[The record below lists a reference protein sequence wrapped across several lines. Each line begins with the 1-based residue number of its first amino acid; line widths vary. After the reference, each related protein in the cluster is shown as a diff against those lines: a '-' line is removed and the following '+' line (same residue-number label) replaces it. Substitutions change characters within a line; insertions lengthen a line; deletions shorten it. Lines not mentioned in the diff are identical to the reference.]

1 MTALKR
7 RSRAVV
13 PLVVALTMSMFVGGL
28 TVYAD
33 DLSVPEGVA
42 TGSTPTSFVVTE
54 DMLHNDVVVSIPSEL
69 ILRYDADRNVLTKE
83 DYVSASGSLRRNKHL
98 EVSVPSTIM
107 YEHVSASSVTVNG
120 VLSFGRPSGGI
131 QEEQWNSNEVLNSDK
146 REISSTVDAD
156 DLEYAGSYKA
166 TIRYQISVKDN

>member
-1 MTALKR
+1 MKR
-7 RSRAVV
+7 RSRAVA
-13 PLVVALTMSMFVGGL
+13 PLVVAFAVSMFVGGM

-33 DLSVPEGVA
+33 DLKVPEGVA
-42 TGSTPTSFVVTE
+42 TGSTPTSFVVSN
-54 DMLHNDVVVSIPSEL
+54 DMLQNDVVVSIPSEL

-98 EVSVPSTIM
+98 EVSVPSNIT
-107 YEHVSASSVTVNG
+107 YAHASASSVTVNG
-120 VLSFGRPSGGI
+120 VLGFGNASGGI
-131 QEEQWNSNEVLNSDK
+131 QEEQWSAKEVLDADK
-146 REISSTVDAD
+146 RSISSTVNVD